1 MRILQLHSDYIEY
14 EPVKKEA
21 PNAEAA
27 DKKATRLEDILVLLT
42 CVEKG
47 DDESVAKA
55 AVEEAAEF
63 MKNLKANRVL
73 LYPYAHLSSDLA
85 DPATALAVMK
95 EMEKQAKALK
105 LETFRAPFGWTKK
118 FSIAVKGHPLA
129 EQSRSITKE
138 SKEGK
143 EAKPAAK
150 KAIERE
156 IAKLDEKSL
165 GEKKAVMFRQA
176 RVDADELP
184 PNDHRVIGQQ
194 MDMYSFHDAAPGM
207 PFFHNAGMIVINELL
222 KYWKEL
228 HKKAG
233 YLEVKTP
240 IILNRKL
247 WEISG
252 HWDKYRENMYFTK
265 IDDEDFA
272 VKPMNCPGGI
282 LIFRS
287 KVHSYRDLPIRM
299 AELGLVHRHELSG
312 VLSGLFRVRCFTQ
325 DDAHIFMRE
334 DQIKDEIVGVITLFT
349 DFYKTFG
356 FDYHIE
362 LSTRPKNSIG
372 TDEQWAAAE
381 KGLKEALDSE
391 KIKYKLNPGDG
402 AFYGPKIDF
411 HVKDAMGRTW
421 QCGTIQLDMTMPEKF
436 DLNYIGADNKQHR
449 VVMIHRTMMGSIERF
464 MGILVEHFS
473 GKFPVWFAPVQVSVI
488 PISEKNNKYAQKIA
502 DELDKAGVRVEADLS
517 ANTMDYKVREAQMRK
532 VPYMLVVGEKEEKAK
547 SVAVRGREGKV
558 EYGVKLPDFVKKIT
572 EKIEKRS
579 IE

>member
-14 EPVKKEA
+14 EPTKKEA
-21 PNAEAA
+21 PNAE
-27 DKKATRLEDILVLLT
+27 DVPKVKTRLEDILVLLT

-47 DDESVAKA
+47 DDA
-55 AVEEAAEF
+55 AVGRQAVDEAAKF
-63 MKNLKANRVL
+63 MKEMKVKRVV

-95 EMEKQAKALK
+95 EMEAYAKSLK
-105 LETFRAPFGWTKK
+105 LDAVRAPFGWTKK
-118 FSIAVKGHPLA
+118 FTIAAKGHPLA
-129 EQSRSITKE
+129 EQLRIITKSGK
-138 SKEGK
+138 SKQQ
-143 EAKPAAK
+143 AAP
-150 KAIERE
+150 KAVQRE
-156 IAKLDEKSL
+156 IAKLDTKSL
-165 GEKKAVMFRQA
+165 EEKKAVMFRQA
-176 RVDADELP
+176 KTDADELP

-194 MDMYSFHDAAPGM
+194 MDLYSFHDAAPGM
-207 PFFHNAGMIVINELL
+207 PFFHNAGMVVIDELL

-233 YLEVKTP
+233 YIEAKTP
-240 IILNRKL
+240 IILNKKL

-252 HWDKYRENMYFTK
+252 HWDKYRNNMYFTK
-265 IDDEDFA
+265 VDEEDFA
-272 VKPMNCPGGI
+272 VKPMNCPGNI

-287 KVHSYRDLPIRM
+287 KVRSYRDLPVRM
-299 AELGLVHRHELSG
+299 FELGLVHRHELSG

-334 DQIKDEIVGVITLFT
+334 DQIKDEIIGVIKLIAG
-349 DFYKTFG
+349 FYKTFG
-356 FDYHIE
+356 FDYHME
-362 LSTRPKNSIG
+362 LSTRPKDSIG

-381 KGLKEALDSE
+381 RGLKEALDSE

-436 DLNYIGADNKQHR
+436 DLNYVGADNRPHR
-449 VVMIHRTMMGSIERF
+449 VVMIHRTIMGSIERF

-473 GKFPVWFAPVQVSVI
+473 GKFPVWLAPVQASVI
-488 PISEKNNKYAQKIA
+488 PISEKNDKYAQKIA
-502 DELDKAGVRVEADLS
+502 DELEKAGLRVEADLS
-517 ANTMDYKVREAQMRK
+517 ENTMDYKVREAQLRK

-547 SVAVRGREGKV
+547 AVAVRGRDGKV
-558 EYGVKLPDFVKKIT
+558 KYGVKPAEFVKTIL
-572 EKIEKRS
+572 EKIEKKS